1 MQKKWLLIILIVSAW
16 AVYAMI
22 PDNKGTIKLRTADGK
37 SDVTYRCPLDAGGD
51 VDAMRADAAHVAVQ
65 RGLKSWAKEFA
76 PQVARAL
83 KNQNSEEAVAEL
95 RRIDV
100 EQKQSLRTMLNAI
113 SAEYGC
119 DVQNW

>member
-1 MQKKWLLIILIVSAW
+1 MQKKWLFIILVVSAS
-16 AVYAMI
+16 AVYAML

-37 SDVTYRCPLDAGGD
+37 SDVIYRCPFDAVGQ
-51 VDAMRADAAHVAVQ
+51 VDAIRAEAAHVAVQ
-65 RGLKSWAKEFA
+65 SGLKSWAREFG

-83 KNQNSEEAVAEL
+83 ENPNSGDAVAEL
-95 RRIDV
+95 QRIDV
-100 EQKQSLRTMLNAI
+100 EQKQSLRRMLNAI